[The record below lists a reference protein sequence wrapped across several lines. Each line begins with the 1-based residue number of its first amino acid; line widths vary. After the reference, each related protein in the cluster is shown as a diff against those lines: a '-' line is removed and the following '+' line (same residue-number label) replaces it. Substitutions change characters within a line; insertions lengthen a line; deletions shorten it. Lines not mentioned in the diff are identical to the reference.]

1 MPAEEQDIARLLQ
14 DIKSTQDRVSADMEW
29 LVRYQAGLDR
39 RLGRVEDSVIFRSLR
54 WIGRM
59 YAHVFS
65 RQTNAYTQWRKRGG
79 GNLPQPMPA
88 AKPRFTLLVQPA
100 DRERITRA
108 VQPYENCEVM
118 VGDWAETVARSTGD
132 YVAMVGKSDEVYAG
146 ALQHFAAV
154 AGSPD
159 LIYSDEELLDESCDP
174 KAPRFKPGWS
184 PVLLR
189 SVNYLGGLTAIRREL
204 AAGHADLLNAIRA
217 HPGLSAVHVPAV
229 LYGSRSNALP
239 KPPVTPV
246 PASSGALVSLIVCT
260 RTASLLEACLI
271 GVQSATDFTPFEIIV
286 VQHLGSSSAASEQAV
301 AQVIAARGAKC
312 VPYAAPFNFS
322 AMNNLGAESATGS
335 ILLFLN
341 DDVTPLR
348 PDWLRRME
356 AWLRVPEVGAVGA
369 KLTFPDGRLQH
380 SGIAAWMTDGAW
392 HPGRNMP
399 PHPNWPWTQYTRE
412 VSAVTGACLAIRAAD
427 FRRLGGF
434 DIAFPVNFND
444 VDLCFRLRREG
455 FSIILDAE
463 AELRHDESRTRSGGT
478 SYEER
483 HAFFRKWRSELQRP
497 DPFYTPHL
505 AQNNED
511 LSLR

>member
-14 DIKSTQDRVSADMEW
+14 DIKDTQERVSADLEW

-54 WIGRM
+54 WVGRT
-59 YAHVFS
+59 YAQVFA
-65 RQTNAYTQWRKRGG
+65 RQANTYAQWRKSGG
-79 GNLPQPMPA
+79 GNVPQPAPA

-100 DRERITRA
+100 DKDRIARA
-108 VQPYENCEVM
+108 VQSYENCEVL
-118 VGDWAETVARSTGD
+118 VGGLGHSTGD
-132 YVAMVGKSDEVYAG
+132 YVAEVGEGDEVYPG
-146 ALQHFAAV
+146 ALEHFGAA
-154 AGSPD
+154 AGSAG
-159 LIYSDEELLDESCDP
+159 LIYSDEEVLDDSGHAI
-174 KAPRFKPGWS
+174 APRFKPGWS
-184 PVLLR
+184 PLLLR
-189 SVNYLGGLTAIRREL
+189 SVNYLGGLTALRREL
-204 AAGHADLLNAIRA
+204 AADHADVLTAIRA
-217 HPGLSAVHVPAV
+217 QPTLSAAHVPAI
-229 LYGSRSNALP
+229 LYGSRNKALAE
-239 KPPVTPV
+239 PPPTAV
-246 PASSGALVSLIVCT
+246 PASSGARVSLIVCT
-260 RTASLLEACLI
+260 RTASLLETCLNGI
-271 GVQSATDFTPFEIIV
+271 RSATDFAPLEIVV
-286 VQHLGSSSAASEQAV
+286 VQHLGSSNAAGEQAV
-301 AQVIAARGAKC
+301 AQVIAKHAATR

-322 AMNNLGAESATGS
+322 AMNNQGAESASGQ

-348 PDWLRRME
+348 PDWLQRME
-356 AWLRVPEVGAVGA
+356 AWLRDPTVGAVGA

-399 PHPNWPWTQYTRE
+399 PHANWPWTQYTRE
-412 VSAVTGACLAIRAAD
+412 VAAVTGACLAIRAAD

-434 DIAFPVNFND
+434 DATFPVNFND

-455 FSIILDAE
+455 LSIILDAE
-463 AELRHDESRTRSGGT
+463 AELRHDESRTRAGGT
-478 SYEER
+478 SYQER
-483 HAFFRKWRSELQRP
+483 HAFFRKWRRELQQP